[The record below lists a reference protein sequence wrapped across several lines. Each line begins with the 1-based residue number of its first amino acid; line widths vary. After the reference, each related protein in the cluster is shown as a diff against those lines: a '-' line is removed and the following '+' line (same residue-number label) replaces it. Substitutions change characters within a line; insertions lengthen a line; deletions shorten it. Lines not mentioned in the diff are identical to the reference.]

1 MEPKYKRVLL
11 KLSGE
16 ALSGNGGIIDFDF
29 TEKMCEVIKKCNDA
43 GVVFGIIIG
52 GGNIW
57 RGRQGVEVERSR
69 SDQMGMLATTINS
82 LAVQDVLLKKGAST
96 ALMTA
101 LDIQRIAESYSAH
114 KATEYMESGKN
125 VIIACG
131 TGNPHFSTDT
141 AASLRAAELGV
152 SVILSAKNIDGV
164 YDSDPRLNP
173 NAKKYDF
180 ITYDEIISKNLKII
194 DTAAAII
201 ARDNSIPQILFALN
215 DPMNIYRVVMGE
227 SIGTTVK

>member
-69 SDQMGMLATTINS
+69 SDQMGMLATAINS

-96 ALMTA
+96 ALMSA

-114 KATEYMESGKN
+114 KAVEYMDAGKN

-173 NAKKYDF
+173 DAKKYDF
-180 ITYDEIISKNLKII
+180 ITYEEIIGKNLKII

-201 ARDNSIPQILFALN
+201 ARDNKIPQVLFALN
-215 DPMNIYRVVMGE
+215 DPMNIYRVAMGE
-227 SIGTTVK
+227 SIGTTV